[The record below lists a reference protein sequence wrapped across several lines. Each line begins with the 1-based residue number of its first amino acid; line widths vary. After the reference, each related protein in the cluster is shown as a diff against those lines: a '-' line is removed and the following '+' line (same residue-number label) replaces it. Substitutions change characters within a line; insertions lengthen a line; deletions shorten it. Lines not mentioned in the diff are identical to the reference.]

1 MSEEECVYEVTD
13 AVPIPGPRPRL
24 NYPYEQLQVGES
36 FWVGELVMQKLCNA
50 NNRQG
55 KRLGR
60 KFICRR
66 EGTGV
71 RVWRVE

>member
-1 MSEEECVYEVTD
+1 MKEEEQMYEITS
-13 AVPIPGPRPRL
+13 AVPMPAPRVRN

-66 EGTGV
+66 EGAGV

>member
-55 KRLGR
+55 K
-60 KFICRR
+60 
-66 EGTGV
+66 
-71 RVWRVE
+71 